1 MREREVVVDWWES
14 KVMVGLLSFSVI
26 LKQRYCSESFV
37 KWKFGLVV
45 KSCELRLE
53 RSGLRFE
60 T

>member
-1 MREREVVVDWWES
+1 MDWWES
-14 KVMVGLLSFSVI
+14 KVTVGLLSFSVI

-37 KWKFGLVV
+37 KWKFGLAVE
-45 KSCELRLE
+45 SCELRVE